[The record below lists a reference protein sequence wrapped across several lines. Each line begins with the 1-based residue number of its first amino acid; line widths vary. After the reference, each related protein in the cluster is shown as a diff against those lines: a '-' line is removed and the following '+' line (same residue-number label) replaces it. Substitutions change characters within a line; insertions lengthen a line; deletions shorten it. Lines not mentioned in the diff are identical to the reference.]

1 MKHSS
6 RPGQPLPERGRPR
19 TGGVLRIARG
29 QGQGYIRVT
38 GDGRNVFFDR
48 RDLIDVGFND
58 LSVGDSVAFELID
71 DRFSGPR
78 AVLVRRCDGEKR
90 STE

>member
-1 MKHSS
+1 
-6 RPGQPLPERGRPR
+6 LPERGRPR
-19 TGGVLRIARG
+19 TGDVLRIVRG

-38 GDGRNVFFDR
+38 GDDRDVFFDR

-58 LSVGDSVAFELID
+58 LAVGDSVAFELID

-78 AVLVRRCDGEKR
+78 AVLVRRVDGKQR

>member
-1 MKHSS
+1 MKHPS

-29 QGQGYIRVT
+29 QGQGYIRLE
-38 GDGRNVFFDR
+38 DGRDVFFDR

-58 LSVGDSVAFELID
+58 LVVGDSVAFELID

-78 AVLVRRCDGEKR
+78 AVLVRRVDGEKR

>member
-1 MKHSS
+1 MKHPS

-19 TGGVLRIARG
+19 TGDVLRIARG
-29 QGQGYIRVT
+29 QAQGYIRLE
-38 GDGRNVFFDR
+38 DGRDVFFDR

-58 LSVGDSVAFELID
+58 LDVGDSVAFELID

-78 AVLVRRCDGEKR
+78 AVLVRRVDGKKR
-90 STE
+90 STEP